1 MGGAL
6 KAIGNVGKAI
16 IGNPITGGLAGGA
29 LLGPIGMVGGAL
41 IGGSNAKKAEQDAYQ
56 QQVAAAGDGGD
67 ASVGIMNPDS
77 ANYLSANRSP
87 YGEALL
93 SRANADEARAADLA
107 TRTSAAQG
115 ASSRSTIAR
124 QGGLSQGARERI
136 SKGSAYDAVMARQ
149 EAARSGEG
157 NRLSAIASD
166 QTMQGDEAKRRLAIM
181 MGNQDFLKS
190 KYASDRLA
198 NTAAAANAPHGTPF
212 LRDIPILGNFFD

>member
-1 MGGAL
+1 MGAAL
-6 KAIGNVGKAI
+6 KAVGNVGRAVI
-16 IGNPITGGLAGGA
+16 SNPITGGLAGGA
-29 LLGPIGMVGGAL
+29 LLGPIGLAGGL
-41 IGGSNAKKAEQDAYQ
+41 MLGGTNAKAAEQADYQ
-56 QQVAAAGDGGD
+56 KQLAASQGGD
-67 ASVGIMNPDS
+67 PNVGIMDPNS
-77 ANYLSANRSP
+77 ANYLTENRSA
-87 YGEALL
+87 YGQALMG
-93 SRANADEARAADLA
+93 RANADEARAADLA
-107 TRTSAAQG
+107 SRTSAAQ
-115 ASSRSTIAR
+115 AATSRSTIAR

-149 EAARSGEG
+149 EAARAGEG

-198 NTAAAANAPHGTPF
+198 NTAAQANAPHGTPF